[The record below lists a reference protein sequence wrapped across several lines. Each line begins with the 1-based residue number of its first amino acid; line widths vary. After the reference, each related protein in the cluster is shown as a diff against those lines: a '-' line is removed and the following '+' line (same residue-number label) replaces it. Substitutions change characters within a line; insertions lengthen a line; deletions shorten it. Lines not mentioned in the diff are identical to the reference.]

1 MAETGG
7 DMGTL
12 QIEVEIGNA
21 AGTQFET
28 VEVMVDTGAT
38 FTQVPAEL
46 LRRLGVEVGERAPVR
61 LGDGRLSLDE
71 VGDTY
76 IRLAGKTFITP
87 VIFGR
92 EGEPN
97 LLGVVALERALLAVD
112 PVGQRLVPGEAIRF
126 AYSAHSRQIRQS
138 NGIVTKFPPI

>member
-1 MAETGG
+1 
-7 DMGTL
+7 MGTL

-46 LRRLGVEVGERAPVR
+46 LRRLGVEVGERVPVR

-112 PVGQRLVPGEAIRF
+112 PAGQRLVPGEALKF
-126 AYSAHSRQIRQS
+126 ANS
-138 NGIVTKFPPI
+138 VV

>member
-1 MAETGG
+1 MR
-7 DMGTL
+7 TL

-28 VEVMVDTGAT
+28 VAVMVDTGAT

-46 LRRLGVEVGERAPVR
+46 LRRLGVEVGERVPVR

-112 PVGQRLVPGEAIRF
+112 PVGQRLVPVEAIKF

>member
-1 MAETGG
+1 
-7 DMGTL
+7 MGTL

-46 LRRLGVEVGERAPVR
+46 LRRLGVEVEERAPVR
-61 LGDGRLSLDE
+61 LGDGRLSQDE

-112 PVGQRLVPGEAIRF
+112 PVGQRLVPGEALKF
-126 AYSAHSRQIRQS
+126 AHA
-138 NGIVTKFPPI
+138 

>member
-1 MAETGG
+1 
-7 DMGTL
+7 MGTL
-12 QIEVEIGNA
+12 QIEVEIGNV
-21 AGTQFET
+21 AGTQCET

-112 PVGQRLVPGEAIRF
+112 PVGQRLIPGEAIKF

>member
-1 MAETGG
+1 
-7 DMGTL
+7 MGTL
-12 QIEVEIGNA
+12 QIKVEIGNA

-46 LRRLGVEVGERAPVR
+46 LRRLGVEVGERVPVR

>member
-1 MAETGG
+1 
-7 DMGTL
+7 MGTL

-97 LLGVVALERALLAVD
+97 LLGVIALERALLAVD
-112 PVGQRLVPGEAIRF
+112 PVGQRLVPVEAIRF

>member
-7 DMGTL
+7 AMGTL

-46 LRRLGVEVGERAPVR
+46 LRRLGVEVGERVPVR

-112 PVGQRLVPGEAIRF
+112 PVGQRLVPGEAIKF
-126 AYSAHSRQIRQS
+126 ANA
-138 NGIVTKFPPI
+138 